1 MASYIYSDEVKQ
13 ARAKFDLEQNIYAL
27 FNFELA
33 ENVNKS
39 FEVIYTPS
47 EIEGE
52 IGTFEKKE
60 LKVPN
65 SSADIAVQDFS
76 YVKDYAKVS
85 SAYKIKDY
93 SKASSA
99 CKIKDYSKDAGAL

>member
-1 MASYIYSDEVKQ
+1 MHFAG
-13 ARAKFDLEQNIYAL
+13 DLPLIQIKL
-27 FNFELA
+27 QLLI
-33 ENVNKS
+33 NKS

-65 SSADIAVQDFS
+65 SSTGIVVQDS
-76 YVKDYAKVS
+76 SDVKDYAKVS
-85 SAYKIKDY
+85 ST
-93 SKASSA
+93 
-99 CKIKDYSKDAGAL
+99 CKIKDYSKSPRCCALKDYN

>member
-1 MASYIYSDEVKQ
+1 MGTIKLQRICGNMAQKIKNFCFLISEIFHE
-13 ARAKFDLEQNIYAL
+13 EQNIYAL

-60 LKVPN
+60 LKSPN
-65 SSADIAVQDFS
+65 FSTGIASQGFS
-76 YVKDYAKVS
+76 NAKDYNKMPNA
-85 SAYKIKDY
+85 
-93 SKASSA
+93 
-99 CKIKDYSKDAGAL
+99 